1 MPFEKGSRQDPHL
14 FQRCSQLS
22 ASIRKCLISDLER
35 HILLA
40 FSSLEFGGW
49 DREACYLSNPLTEKK
64 IDVIISS
71 YGIHTIKSEDWT
83 PTPKQS
89 KKTNGKCKLSMQY
102 VINGAPNRTAFVQQW
117 KESGGTECR
126 RIFPSFESLHL
137 FICLSDSQICFAFL
151 KADHIIVMKDQ
162 MIASLLFI
170 LWAKSRL
177 VYKHLVHNKPVQRLV
192 EDVTVPIHVI
202 RY

>member
-89 KKTNGKCKLSMQY
+89 KKPMGNASCQCSMLSMVPQ
-102 VINGAPNRTAFVQQW
+102 I
-117 KESGGTECR
+117 E
-126 RIFPSFESLHL
+126 LHL
-137 FICLSDSQICFAFL
+137 SNSGRNQEGLNAEGFSRHLNLCTFLSVSVTHKFVLHSSKQIT
-151 KADHIIVMKDQ
+151 
-162 MIASLLFI
+162 LL
-170 LWAKSRL
+170 S
-177 VYKHLVHNKPVQRLV
+177 
-192 EDVTVPIHVI
+192 
-202 RY
+202 